1 MNNLICHRC
10 KRPIA
15 DDMAYVLVHGD
26 IVLRMSGKKPMVF
39 SCMEQAHNY
48 AQKLIVHD
56 VCWIE
61 MLKEYGV
68 QLYDMDK
75 VAEAYRNKEAGNG
88 VGQN

>member
-10 KRPIA
+10 KRPVA

-26 IVLRMSGKKPMVF
+26 IVLRMPDKKPMVF

-61 MLKEYGV
+61 MLKEYGAE
-68 QLYDMDK
+68 LYDMDK

-88 VGQN
+88 VG

>member
-26 IVLRMSGKKPMVF
+26 IVLRMPGKKPMVF

-61 MLKEYGV
+61 MLKEYGA

-75 VAEAYRNKEAGNG
+75 VAEAYRNKETGNG
-88 VGQN
+88 VG